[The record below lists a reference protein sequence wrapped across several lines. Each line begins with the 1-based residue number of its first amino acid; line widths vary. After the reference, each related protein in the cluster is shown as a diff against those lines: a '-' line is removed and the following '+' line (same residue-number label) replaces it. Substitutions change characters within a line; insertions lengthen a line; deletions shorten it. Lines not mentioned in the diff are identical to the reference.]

1 MRRLITTG
9 TRAAHLYGLIVSGAV
24 LATAS
29 DEFRLSRVAVI
40 LVCTLGIYWA
50 AETYV
55 HWIAARSHVQRD
67 LTREERRRIVADG
80 WPLVAACAVPLTF
93 LGAEAL
99 LGMETAVALD
109 VTLAVNTVLLFVV
122 GWQMGSG
129 RRPRGGAVGAVRRG
143 HWLSRPGVD
152 RPQDADALT
161 AATDCRSVGSTAL
174 VGEEGERVAG
184 CARTGREPRSEPA
197 RGSAT
202 QLVQVALPQLNDGKA
217 ILHRHWRR

>member
-1 MRRLITTG
+1 MDGDVTHAQPDAAADHLRP
-9 TRAAHLYGLIVSGAV
+9 RAAHLYGLIVSGAV

-29 DEFRLSRVAVI
+29 DEFRLARVAII

-67 LTREERRRIVADG
+67 LSPQERRQIVVDG

-99 LGMETAVALD
+99 LGIETSVALD

-122 GWQMGSG
+122 GWQMGRAGGLTGG
-129 RRPRGGAVGAVRRG
+129 RLV
-143 HWLSRPGVD
+143 LSV
-152 RPQDADALT
+152 
-161 AATDCRSVGSTAL
+161 AATGFLGLAL
-174 VGEEGERVAG
+174 I
-184 CARTGREPRSEPA
+184 
-197 RGSAT
+197 
-202 QLVQVALPQLNDGKA
+202 ALKTLM
-217 ILHRHWRR
+217 H